1 MAAEGFRIKI
11 SADERSSFTV
21 MFEPS
26 GMSYELGPSEVV
38 FANLEG
44 DVAEEM
50 EIVYWPGGISI
61 WPPGQVVISDA
72 EGRELH
78 RLY

>member
-1 MAAEGFRIKI
+1 MGTEGFRIKI

-26 GMSYELGPSEVV
+26 GMSYELSPSEVV
-38 FANLEG
+38 YANLEG
-44 DVAEEM
+44 DLAEEI
-50 EIVYWPGGISI
+50 EIFYWPGGISI
-61 WPPGQVVISDA
+61 WPPGQVVIRDA

>member
-1 MAAEGFRIKI
+1 MAAKGFRIKI
-11 SADERSSFTV
+11 SADERSSLTV

-26 GMSYELGPSEVV
+26 GMSYELSRSEVI
-38 FANLEG
+38 FASLEG
-44 DVAEEM
+44 DLAEEM

-61 WPPGQVVISDA
+61 WPPGPVVISDV